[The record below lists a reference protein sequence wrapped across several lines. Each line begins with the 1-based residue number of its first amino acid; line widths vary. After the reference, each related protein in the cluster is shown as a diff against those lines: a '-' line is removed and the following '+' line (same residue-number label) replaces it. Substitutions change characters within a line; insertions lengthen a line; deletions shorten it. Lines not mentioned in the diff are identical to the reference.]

1 MGLRQSDDMLKKQSL
16 SGGIFSFMKVYNSAG
31 YYNLTEN
38 LRDTDEKYSVTT
50 LLKQEAI
57 DHIYKVKIEL
67 YESGG
72 LAAGKSPV
80 MKLNGIKVN

>member
-16 SGGIFSFMKVYNSAG
+16 SGGTFSFMKVYNSAG
-31 YYNLTEN
+31 YYNLTED

-72 LAAGKSPV
+72 LAARKSPV
-80 MKLNGIKVN
+80 VKLNGIKVN